1 MSSQSTLSS
10 LMQLLVEEMGTLGE
24 KKKLNVFNCL
34 YKHVLSLIVIF
45 MSINLTSLTFKL
57 KYNLNIYL
65 KLIDDNFT
73 EYLWLRNSHNH

>member
-1 MSSQSTLSS
+1 
-10 LMQLLVEEMGTLGE
+10 
-24 KKKLNVFNCL
+24 
-34 YKHVLSLIVIF
+34 